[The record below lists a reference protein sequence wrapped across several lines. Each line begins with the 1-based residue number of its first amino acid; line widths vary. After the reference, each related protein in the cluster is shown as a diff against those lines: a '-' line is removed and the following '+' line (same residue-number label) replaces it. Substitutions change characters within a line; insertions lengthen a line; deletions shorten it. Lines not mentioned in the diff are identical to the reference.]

1 MNLSVC
7 SYNVR
12 GLGNKAKREQIFAW
26 LKSSNHTLCF
36 LQETH
41 SGVNTHSLW
50 EQEWGHE
57 AYFSGD
63 SNNSEGVGILI
74 NPKVSYAVHKYTEII
89 VGRLQALE
97 ILINEKE
104 ITLINLYGPNN
115 DDPAFFEQ
123 LEKYIRENNEKTFI
137 VGGDFNTVINENIDK
152 RNGRTGTHKLCRR
165 TINNIID
172 AQSY

>member
-1 MNLSVC
+1 MVSLQG
-7 SYNVR
+7 SYR
-12 GLGNKAKREQIFAW
+12 QDREQIFAW
-26 LKSSNHTLCF
+26 LKSSNHTFCF

-97 ILINEKE
+97 RGGLICAHAW
-104 ITLINLYGPNN
+104 I
-115 DDPAFFEQ
+115 
-123 LEKYIRENNEKTFI
+123 FI
-137 VGGDFNTVINENIDK
+137 
-152 RNGRTGTHKLCRR
+152 
-165 TINNIID
+165 
-172 AQSY
+172 